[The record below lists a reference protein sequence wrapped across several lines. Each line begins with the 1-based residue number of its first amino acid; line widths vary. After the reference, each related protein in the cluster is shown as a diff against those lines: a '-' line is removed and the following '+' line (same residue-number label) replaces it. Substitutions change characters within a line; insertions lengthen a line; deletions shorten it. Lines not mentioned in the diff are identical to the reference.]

1 MSKKRVVVVW
11 AIPLDGLF
19 ERDWLGY
26 LFEGLAERHVD
37 ASSLISP
44 GVELGPGE
52 FPVVVLNRS
61 IDMGAALARLCAD
74 SCFGVVHL
82 SDEFLRDD
90 CGFYDWPTCA
100 FVIRNYFKP
109 ELAGKPRV
117 LQVAVGCK
125 RGFEAALTAID
136 ASGDIDHKEHDWCF
150 MGDLDKSG
158 RGEAIQEVQ
167 AAFSGRSSFLH
178 VSHGF
183 NGSDCLA
190 TDAYA
195 SRMARSVFCLCPTG
209 NYNLDTFRL
218 YEALEAGS
226 IPVTLARTA
235 AQPFRPSYWHM
246 LFDLPDGARLPFVAG
261 EDWSQNV
268 REMKLLLE
276 SPAEAEAVRE
286 RCMVFWNTYKL
297 NLKREIA
304 EFVEDRISAMP
315 DLCF

>member
-1 MSKKRVVVVW
+1 
-11 AIPLDGLF
+11 LFDGL
-19 ERDWLGY
+19 
-26 LFEGLAERHVD
+26 AKRHVD
-37 ASSLISP
+37 AYSSSRAGGRPAPAL
-44 GVELGPGE
+44 EMGPGE

-61 IDMGAALARLCAD
+61 IDMSAALARLCRD

-90 CGFYDWPTCA
+90 CVFYDWPTCA
-100 FVIRNYFKP
+100 FVLRNYFDP
-109 ELAGKPRV
+109 RHAGKPHV
-117 LQVAVGCK
+117 LHFGVGCK
-125 RGFEAALTAID
+125 RGFEAALTDID
-136 ASGDIDHKEHDWCF
+136 ASSDIDFKEYDWCF

-158 RGEAIQEVQ
+158 RGEVLREVR
-167 AAFSGRSSFLH
+167 AAFPESSSRSYLH

-226 IPVTLARTA
+226 IPVTLARTE

-246 LFDLPDGARLPFVAG
+246 LFDLPDGARLPFVAN
-261 EDWSQNV
+261 EDWVDNV
-268 REMKLLLE
+268 REMKRLLE
-276 SPAEAEAVRE
+276 DAREAEAVRE

-297 NLKREIA
+297 NLQQEIA
-304 EFVEDRISAMP
+304 TFVEDRIRAMP